1 MDIRFLESFL
11 AVADCGSIAEAARRL
26 GLTPAAVAQRLRA
39 LESDLGQVLVSR
51 VGRTVRP
58 TAAGLAV
65 QSQMPDVIRAVR
77 DLRAVAAGGVP
88 AGQLRIGC
96 TATAMTGLMPKII
109 ATLSTRFP
117 QIEYF
122 LQPGSSADLYHEVL
136 AGNLDAALIIRPPFP
151 IPKASRWQTLR
162 LEPLLLLA
170 SENMDV
176 SDPHAVIRSNP
187 FIRYDRNQ
195 WGGQIVDRY
204 LRQHALKVREWV
216 ELDALDSIAAL
227 VDGGLGVAI
236 VPDWPRPWPEGLRLQ
251 KILLEGSECRQVGV
265 LWGLSGP
272 RIAGVQFFV
281 DACRELVSNAETYA
295 EISPKKRRPAKRPA

>member
-11 AVADCGSIAEAARRL
+11 TVAEFGSVAEAARRL
-26 GLTPAAVAQRLRA
+26 NLTPAAVAQRLRA
-39 LESDLGQVLVSR
+39 LEGELGQTLVSR

-65 QSQMPDVIRAVR
+65 QQHAPDLIRGVR
-77 DLRAVAAGGVP
+77 DLRAIAAGDMP

-96 TATAMTGLMPKII
+96 TATALTGQIPGLI
-109 ATLSTRFP
+109 ATLSSRFP

-122 LQPGSSADLYHEVL
+122 LKPGSSVDLYHGVL
-136 AGNLDAALIIRPPFP
+136 AGDLDAALIIRPPFP
-151 IPKASRWQTLR
+151 MPKTLAWHTLR
-162 LEPLLLLA
+162 REPMLLIAPQDLEVR
-170 SENMDV
+170 DV
-176 SDPHAVIRSNP
+176 HATICALP

-227 VDGGLGVAI
+227 VNRGLGVAI
-236 VPDWPRPWPEGLRLQ
+236 VPDWAPPWPEGLRLQ
-251 KILLEGSECRQVGV
+251 KILLEDCEVRQMGV

-272 RIAGVQFFV
+272 RIAAIRAFV
-281 DACRELVSNAETYA
+281 ETCKELVGQPTGH
-295 EISPKKRRPAKRPA
+295 PG